1 MKLRLGL
8 MAAAS
13 LLASPALAQQMAA
26 GDSSEHVIVYGT
38 LPDSDIGQ
46 NPDKV
51 PGELQSFDANQVNA
65 QHGATVLDALGSQTA
80 GVSLSDSQGN
90 TMFEDLRFHGFE
102 ASPLQGV
109 AQGVSVYQ
117 NGVRLNE
124 AFGDTVNWESIPE
137 TAVDRMDVW
146 SANPVFGLNA
156 LGGSVNLVMKNG
168 FTWQGSELSGQG
180 GTYGHGM
187 GTVQY
192 GVENGNLSFYG
203 AAEGVTDSGWRLHS
217 PSGIARLYTD
227 TGWRLGSSELHFV
240 AAASLSDLGV
250 VGPTPIQML
259 QQASDSVYTYPQ
271 TTHNLIGSLA
281 LNDKTRLSDH
291 WQLEASVYVR
301 ALRQRHVD
309 GNDGNFESCSGKS
322 SYGGDLCLQ
331 DDAFGTPPGGKTLA
345 FRNQFV
351 IMNPAGQV
359 FPFDKAIS
367 YGTIDRT
374 FTDSATQGGTVQ
386 VTGNQPL
393 FGLTNYF
400 TAGGSIDH
408 SAIAFQSNS
417 ALAREFPNLDVAVD
431 MTVPGAGNIV
441 HTLGN
446 LGYAPVSL
454 GATTNYYGFYAVDAL
469 DVTDALTITAGLRVN
484 AADISGRDRSG
495 VATELNGSHGYGH
508 VNPMAGATYKFAD
521 AVSVFGGYSEANR
534 APTPLELDCANQTQ
548 PCLLENSLVGDPP
561 LAQVVSHTY
570 QAGARGHFAGLLGDD
585 HVNWSATFFRTDS
598 DNDIVALASTIQG
611 LGYYTNVPLTRRQGV
626 DLTTDYQANG
636 WSAYLNY
643 SYLDATYQFTGTL
656 ASPNNPGADANGNV
670 QVVPGS
676 HIPVSPT
683 NTLKAGG
690 DVVVMDGLR
699 LDAEVAVT
707 GSQYFDGDPSNINS
721 KLPGYVTVNLRA
733 AYDIAP
739 QWQLFGLVDNV
750 LNNHS
755 ATYGTYFETDD
766 TAGLLNPA
774 LTDPRTLTL
783 QQPITFQ
790 LGLKLKL

>member
-417 ALAREFPNLDVAVD
+417 ALAREFP
-431 MTVPGAGNIV
+431 
-441 HTLGN
+441 
-446 LGYAPVSL
+446 
-454 GATTNYYGFYAVDAL
+454 
-469 DVTDALTITAGLRVN
+469 
-484 AADISGRDRSG
+484 
-495 VATELNGSHGYGH
+495 
-508 VNPMAGATYKFAD
+508 
-521 AVSVFGGYSEANR
+521 
-534 APTPLELDCANQTQ
+534 
-548 PCLLENSLVGDPP
+548 
-561 LAQVVSHTY
+561 
-570 QAGARGHFAGLLGDD
+570 
-585 HVNWSATFFRTDS
+585 
-598 DNDIVALASTIQG
+598 
-611 LGYYTNVPLTRRQGV
+611 TR
-626 DLTTDYQANG
+626 
-636 WSAYLNY
+636 
-643 SYLDATYQFTGTL
+643 
-656 ASPNNPGADANGNV
+656 
-670 QVVPGS
+670 
-676 HIPVSPT
+676 
-683 NTLKAGG
+683 
-690 DVVVMDGLR
+690 
-699 LDAEVAVT
+699 
-707 GSQYFDGDPSNINS
+707 
-721 KLPGYVTVNLRA
+721 
-733 AYDIAP
+733 
-739 QWQLFGLVDNV
+739 
-750 LNNHS
+750 
-755 ATYGTYFETDD
+755 
-766 TAGLLNPA
+766 
-774 LTDPRTLTL
+774 
-783 QQPITFQ
+783 
-790 LGLKLKL
+790 

>member
-1 MKLRLGL
+1 
-8 MAAAS
+8 
-13 LLASPALAQQMAA
+13 
-26 GDSSEHVIVYGT
+26 
-38 LPDSDIGQ
+38 
-46 NPDKV
+46 
-51 PGELQSFDANQVNA
+51 
-65 QHGATVLDALGSQTA
+65 
-80 GVSLSDSQGN
+80 
-90 TMFEDLRFHGFE
+90 
-102 ASPLQGV
+102 
-109 AQGVSVYQ
+109 
-117 NGVRLNE
+117 
-124 AFGDTVNWESIPE
+124 
-137 TAVDRMDVW
+137 
-146 SANPVFGLNA
+146 
-156 LGGSVNLVMKNG
+156 
-168 FTWQGSELSGQG
+168 
-180 GTYGHGM
+180 
-187 GTVQY
+187 
-192 GVENGNLSFYG
+192 
-203 AAEGVTDSGWRLHS
+203 
-217 PSGIARLYTD
+217 
-227 TGWRLGSSELHFV
+227 
-240 AAASLSDLGV
+240 
-250 VGPTPIQML
+250 
-259 QQASDSVYTYPQ
+259 
-271 TTHNLIGSLA
+271 
-281 LNDKTRLSDH
+281 
-291 WQLEASVYVR
+291 
-301 ALRQRHVD
+301 
-309 GNDGNFESCSGKS
+309 
-322 SYGGDLCLQ
+322 
-331 DDAFGTPPGGKTLA
+331 
-345 FRNQFV
+345 
-351 IMNPAGQV
+351 
-359 FPFDKAIS
+359 
-367 YGTIDRT
+367 
-374 FTDSATQGGTVQ
+374 
-386 VTGNQPL
+386 
-393 FGLTNYF
+393 
-400 TAGGSIDH
+400 
-408 SAIAFQSNS
+408 
-417 ALAREFPNLDVAVD
+417 
-431 MTVPGAGNIV
+431 
-441 HTLGN
+441 
-446 LGYAPVSL
+446 
-454 GATTNYYGFYAVDAL
+454 
-469 DVTDALTITAGLRVN
+469 LRVN